1 MEDVLSAGD
10 YTVVATYMGDENF
23 NSNTTLASFNV
34 EKEPV
39 IIPIASEFSDITIGD
54 DLSINIVLKDEN
66 GDVIANAP
74 ITYVVN
80 GTAGT
85 TTTAADGSFTINA
98 VNGAKVEIKYAGNE
112 TILPTN
118 LTLTFNVP
126 VGPVVVKTDTHFN
139 IPGNAI
145 TINGYAVDT
154 KAGEKGIPY
163 ATELLDANGK
173 PIEGAKI
180 QFGVNNKIY
189 KRTTNENG
197 SFTPYNLDMIRAG
210 RYTMAFSFGGD
221 DNYNSTFAVVCV
233 DLDKKPITIK
243 ASAKT
248 YKASVKNKKIHC
260 NS

>member
-1 MEDVLSAGD
+1 
-10 YTVVATYMGDENF
+10 
-23 NSNTTLASFNV
+23 
-34 EKEPV
+34 
-39 IIPIASEFSDITIGD
+39 
-54 DLSINIVLKDEN
+54 
-66 GDVIANAP
+66 
-74 ITYVVN
+74 
-80 GTAGT
+80 
-85 TTTAADGSFTINA
+85 
-98 VNGAKVEIKYAGNE
+98 
-112 TILPTN
+112 
-118 LTLTFNVP
+118 LTFNVP
-126 VGPVVVKTDTHFN
+126 VVPPVVVKTDTHFN
-139 IPGNAI
+139 ISGNAI
-145 TINGYAVDT
+145 TITGYAVDT

-248 YKASVKNKKIHC
+248 YKTSTKTQYTITLKTIVGSSADGKVYLKSGKKVTLQVNGKTFSGKTNSKGQVTFKITNLNKNAKYKATISYAGDKTYEAASKTVTLTVK
-260 NS
+260 